1 MGRLQLSF
9 PRSSELEGC
18 VCLPPIEPGGGGAS
32 SSLQRV
38 QSGIRLGPARR
49 GVRKTPCHRVIGPS
63 SGIARDCSG
72 SHKPVDTQAVP
83 GGPKVGAR
91 IADLG
96 RWKCGGR
103 TRGGVESCRRA
114 AAGQDRE
121 VEKDWRPTA
130 QEEKQQSN
138 EGSAAQRSAA
148 QRTAKKR
155 RRLTR
160 SNSRSRPRPRPHS
173 ASRTHALSTSYHTFA
188 HAHAHALPSNYPP
201 IASCSP
207 STKQRPPPP
216 PPPPT
221 TSIPSIPRTYH
232 ALPLPK

>member
-1 MGRLQLSF
+1 MLATDRA
-9 PRSSELEGC
+9 R
-18 VCLPPIEPGGGGAS
+18 GGAS

-49 GVRKTPCHRVIGPS
+49 GAGKTPCHRVIGPS

-148 QRTAKKR
+148 DRQKETKAHTLKLTLTPTPMPTLMLTFGLTHSRTLDLISYFR
-155 RRLTR
+155 
-160 SNSRSRPRPRPHS
+160 SRSR
-173 ASRTHALSTSYHTFA
+173 SRSRSPLQ
-188 HAHAHALPSNYPP
+188 LPPN
-201 IASCSP
+201 C
-207 STKQRPPPP
+207 
-216 PPPPT
+216 
-221 TSIPSIPRTYH
+221 
-232 ALPLPK
+232 